1 MSDETPATTP
11 TAAAAEVVPAGTAP
25 ASDAEAPV
33 SDAAAAVAPEPV
45 EPAATAEQP
54 ASPGHQVIYVETPQ
68 PPRARSNRVV
78 GVLLALVGAVV
89 FAAVDAAVGAFLD
102 YLQNRPLFGD
112 TFTAFVLS
120 AVYWVP
126 ILVFALAFILLVV
139 VVNRGGWAAHVFGSL
154 LLAFVV
160 YFASIGLLLLVGR
173 IAGTPSTFER
183 VALAPQ
189 IIAAAVVA
197 REVAIWFGLAV
208 AARGRRVTARNL
220 EARAAYDKALADQ
233 RAQYEHPAAQPAT

>member
-1 MSDETPATTP
+1 MSDETPDITP
-11 TAAAAEVVPAGTAP
+11 TAAASEVAPSETAP
-25 ASDAEAPV
+25 ASDAVAPAA
-33 SDAAAAVAPEPV
+33 DAAAAVPPEPV
-45 EPAATAEQP
+45 EPPASAEPP
-54 ASPGHQVIYVETPQ
+54 ASPTHQVIYVETPH

-89 FAAVDAAVGAFLD
+89 FAAVDAAVGALLD

-220 EARAAYDKALADQ
+220 EARAAYEKALADQ
-233 RAQYEHPAAQPAT
+233 RAQYERPVAQPAG